1 MSANPIDKK
10 STPDST
16 GSLEDLFRHHLGEE
30 AAVPPRPLLWDQ
42 IDNSLLI
49 RQNETYRRRLVATRW
64 VAAASLLLATLAG
77 TGWWASRYAD
87 SGGAEV
93 ATTGQPANH
102 GMVGNSNNDH
112 TNTATGA
119 TATAGSVGQLAT
131 TTSRPA
137 TSGRITSNEAASAG
151 KIADH
156 ALAGTTATTEG
167 ATSVAGTAATAG
179 STGRYTDFGTDTA
192 PTSRSKSVATSGGK
206 ASRSSLESNVRST
219 STMASAPGSYG
230 NTPFVARTSRTAA
243 TAATGVA
250 AVAAAPASPTASR
263 ALAVGSVATSAT
275 AVTTTAATSGLVT
288 STTSAAAPMVAAA
301 APATAGAAAGEV
313 GLFAT
318 HPAALSLATPAPLP
332 NSLATM
338 ALPADAAPVSA
349 PAAHKWNYGASYTAG
364 IFNPNINFSRAGIEH
379 EYAYNPALGADSPAL
394 TEAAA
399 TEYRQNLRP
408 GLSQRLALL
417 ATRHLAG
424 HWLLRTGA
432 EFTQATAKSASTAG
446 FVGEQLYDLGQYTT
460 GPVQTTNFR
469 YRSASIPVELRYAN
483 ATKHGWS
490 LYGRLGGVVSALLGV
505 RSEVT
510 GNPEATRTYSFLSDT
525 GPYRRLLASVRGGA
539 GAQFSPTTGNWTFTL
554 GPVAEMS
561 LMSLNAH
568 PAQSYLA
575 QSHPYSFGIEAGM
588 QFGR

>member
-102 GMVGNSNNDH
+102 GMVGNSNNAR

-119 TATAGSVGQLAT
+119 TATTGSVGQLAT

-137 TSGRITSNEAASAG
+137 TSDRVTSNEAASAG

-156 ALAGTTATTEG
+156 ALASTTATTEG

-179 STGRYTDFGTDTA
+179 STGRYTDFGTGTA

-206 ASRSSLESNVRST
+206 AGRGSLESNVRST

-250 AVAAAPASPTASR
+250 AVAAAPVSPTANR